1 MANRTSTFRAR
12 TARSAV
18 VLSPLL
24 AFLAAAAGCGDDDAA
39 TDGTTTSTT
48 TSTTAAEGSTTSSS
62 TPSSSSG
69 PGEDLPGEPIDIH
82 PYEGDLLGVAGVAAD
97 DTLNVRT
104 VPGTGGEVAFELG
117 PLATDV
123 EATGHNRS
131 IEGGGVWA
139 EVTHAEGRGWA
150 NVAFLA
156 HLGATQ
162 DVTSEIGEPPAAE
175 TMVEIGE
182 QVAALRAG
190 DAPEPDVTVVDGPTV
205 GDLGEI
211 TVDVLGFADDAQRGE
226 RLARLRPTPPRRRDL
241 PDPHRRGHP
250 PLRPRR
256 HRRRPLRV
264 AGELEAIA
272 HLTWGDYLQNKAK
285 ARSHRRRQ
293 PPAAASRNEAPP
305 RDADPSR
312 KAW

>member
-1 MANRTSTFRAR
+1 MAKRTGTSRAPI
-12 TARSAV
+12 AGGAV
-18 VLSPLL
+18 VLVFPL
-24 AFLAAAAGCGDDDAA
+24 FLAAGCGGDDDDAA
-39 TDGTTTSTT
+39 TDETT
-48 TSTTAAEGSTTSSS
+48 TSTTAAEESTTSTISTSS
-62 TPSSSSG
+62 TTEAG
-69 PGEDLPGEPIDIH
+69 DLPGEPIDIY

-182 QVAALRAG
+182 QVAALRAR

-226 RLARLRPTPPRRRDL
+226 RLAVFAEPL
-241 PDPHRRGHP
+241 PDGETFRTRTVEATPLCARGVTDDG
-250 PLRPRR
+250 LC
-256 HRRRPLRV
+256 V
-264 AGELEAIA
+264 
-272 HLTWGDYLQNKAK
+272 
-285 ARSHRRRQ
+285 
-293 PPAAASRNEAPP
+293 
-305 RDADPSR
+305 
-312 KAW
+312 